1 MLAEWLERSLADGLS
16 NCAVGSAQDVFHGQ
30 VSGGHYRLLGP
41 GLLELR
47 PNQSAANTSQNAEHQ
62 APACVISVGIHGNET
77 APIELMGASLARLE
91 AGLLQLG
98 APVLVILG
106 NLAAIRAGTRFV
118 ETNLN
123 RLFQRGLDST
133 GDEADR
139 ARTLMDT
146 VDGFYKRHATHPRL
160 HYDLHTAIRE
170 SRYPRFVVEPFAD
183 VQTNHRQWQ
192 WLAGADIQA
201 VLHQHT
207 HSWTFSHYTKH
218 YHGAQAFTLEL
229 GSALPFGEN
238 NLAPLLPMGELLD
251 ALIEGREPARGS
263 LSAMDFFRVE
273 HELMRQSEDFRLCF
287 ADDTPNFSEFA
298 PGTRLAE
305 DGEAGA
311 FTVGDR
317 PLSVV
322 FPNANVELGARAALL
337 VTSTVPP
344 QDD

>member
-1 MLAEWLERSLADGLS
+1 MLSDWLEYSLEA
-16 NCAVGSAQDVFHGQ
+16 GSDEKPGGVTPDCDKI
-30 VSGGHYRLLGP
+30 SGGRFRIAGP
-41 GLLELR
+41 GLLELL
-47 PNQSAANTSQNAEHQ
+47 PDQATTAPEHNAGCQ

-77 APIELMGASLARLE
+77 APIELVGAMLARLE

-123 RLFQRGLDST
+123 RLFQRGLDDS

-139 ARTLMDT
+139 ARTLMDA
-146 VDGFYKRHATHPRL
+146 VDGFYERHATRPRL

-170 SRYPRFVVEPFAD
+170 SRYPRFVVEPFAN

-201 VLHQHT
+201 VLHQHA
-207 HSWTFSHYTKH
+207 HSWTFSHYSKH
-218 YHGAQAFTLEL
+218 YHCAQAFTLEL
-229 GSALPFGEN
+229 GRALPFGEN
-238 NLAPLLPMGELLD
+238 DLVPLAPMGKLLD
-251 ALIEGREPARGS
+251 ALVEGREPEKALPER
-263 LSAMDFFRVE
+263 MDFFRVE
-273 HELMRQSEDFRLCF
+273 HELMRQSKDFRLCF
-287 ADDTPNFSEFA
+287 ADDTPNFSEFT

-311 FTVGDR
+311 FTVGDH

-337 VTSTVPP
+337 VTSSLPP
-344 QDD
+344 RNT